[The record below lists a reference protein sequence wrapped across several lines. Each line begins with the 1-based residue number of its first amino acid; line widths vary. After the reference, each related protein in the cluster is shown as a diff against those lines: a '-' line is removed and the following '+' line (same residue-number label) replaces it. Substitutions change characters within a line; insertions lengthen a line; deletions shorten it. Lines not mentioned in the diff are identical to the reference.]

1 MMNPENKFIEYE
13 NNIEKINCAARN
25 GPVSFVQNSES
36 AFHKNIMDIA
46 LKIKNEKERCK
57 LVMLAGPS
65 SSGKTTTA
73 HLLTNALKEIGVGS
87 VEISL
92 DDFYLGEYR
101 APLLP
106 NGQHNYE
113 CIEALNVE
121 ELKKCLRDLIETNR
135 CSMPVFDF
143 EIRAPYP
150 HKRHITLKDGDIAVI
165 EGIHALNPI
174 LFDGLPSLKV
184 HKVYISVKQGVTDGK
199 TQLIGPNDVRLVR
212 RIVRDYNFRGTKPE
226 RTLAMW
232 DNVMAGEYKNI
243 KPYRNDADFTIN
255 SFHAYELC
263 VLKGQA
269 TELLEGVRH
278 GSRFYTAASKLL
290 KALSM
295 FYGIDGSIV
304 PKNSIIREFIGG

>member
-1 MMNPENKFIEYE
+1 MMKPENDFVEYE
-13 NNIEKINCAARN
+13 NDLGEINREARN
-25 GPVSFVQNSES
+25 DPASFVENSEK

-46 LKIKNEKERCK
+46 LRIKNEKERCK

-65 SSGKTTTA
+65 SSGKTTSA
-73 HLLTNALKEIGVGS
+73 HLLSDALKKIGVGS
-87 VEISL
+87 VIISL

-101 APLLP
+101 APVLP

-121 ELKKCLRDLIETNR
+121 ELKKCLRDLVETNR

-150 HKRHITLKDGDIAVI
+150 HKRHITLKDGDIAIV
-165 EGIHALNPI
+165 EGIHALNPV

-184 HKVYISVKQGVTDGK
+184 HKAYISVKQGIADGEE
-199 TQLIGPNDVRLVR
+199 QLFGPNDIRLVR

-226 RTLAMW
+226 RTLGMW
-232 DNVMAGEYKNI
+232 DNVMDGEYKNI
-243 KPYRNDADFTIN
+243 KPYRKNADFTIN

-263 VLKGQA
+263 VLKRQA
-269 TELLEGVRH
+269 TQLLRSAQRD
-278 GSRFYTAASKLL
+278 SRFCSVASKLL
-290 KALSM
+290 DGVGR
-295 FYGIDGSIV
+295 FYGIDERIV
-304 PKNSIIREFIGG
+304 PQNSIIREFIGG